1 VDRHS
6 KAISGLAA
14 VLLEERLE
22 LELELDSD
30 LEDVEVVGIERNG
43 KFSARIGIRTQE

>member
-6 KAISGLAA
+6 KAIAGLAI

-30 LEDVEVVGIERNG
+30 LEDVEVVGLQRNG
-43 KFSARIGIRTQE
+43 KF